1 MAVSI
6 RKITL
11 WRTEVEHRPGAL
23 ADLLEPLASAGTDL
37 QTVMGYRIPGRK
49 DRAVIEVAPVGTR
62 KAARAAASAGL
73 TPGGAPTLL
82 VLGDNRPGLAN
93 RIARALAES
102 GVNIAFLVAQV
113 VGRRYS
119 AVFGFESEADLDK
132 AVDRI
137 RTAVT
142 SRARRYT
149 S

>member
-6 RKITL
+6 RKVTL

-23 ADLLEPLASAGTDL
+23 SALLEPLAAAGADL
-37 QTVMGYRIPGRK
+37 QIVMGYRIPGHK
-49 DRAVIEVAPVGTR
+49 TRAVVEVAPLGTR
-62 KAARAAASAGL
+62 TLARAAEAAGL
-73 TPGGAPTLL
+73 APGGAPTLL

-93 RIARALAES
+93 RIAHALAES

-132 AVDRI
+132 AADRI
-137 RTAVT
+137 RAAVT
-142 SRARRYT
+142 SRARR
-149 S
+149 